1 MKCVKDSKGKITRVT
16 DTIADDRVTKGDYTY
31 CGKSE
36 WKKVQGP
43 KSATKPHSV

>member
-16 DTIADDRVTKGDYTY
+16 DTIAEDRVSKGNYTY

-36 WKKVQGP
+36 WKKTVAQ
-43 KSATKPHSV
+43 KAAKK